1 MNQRRVGALLSYFN
15 IFLAIII
22 QFAYTPIMLR
32 ILGQQEFGV
41 YSLSES
47 VISYLGLLNFGFSGS
62 YLKFYSQYKAQN
74 DDLSI
79 KKLNAIYFIVFL
91 IISILICIGG
101 YGIIQNI
108 KLIVGNN
115 FTDSELQLTK
125 ILMAIMTVNMAV
137 MMPNNAFTS
146 ITVAY
151 ERFIFAKLLIIFKT
165 VGSPLFTLPLL
176 LLGYGSKGM
185 SFILLVVTV
194 SSLIFNIYY
203 CLQKLKIGFEF
214 RDLNWSVLK
223 DIFAFSVF
231 IFLWSIVDQLNWQIG
246 KIVLANIV
254 GSSAVAVYTIGL
266 QFTTLFIMFS
276 TAISGVFS
284 PQIYNYV
291 YEKDASKKLIEL
303 MTKVGRIQFYV
314 VFFIWIAFVI
324 FGRQFINLWAG
335 AEYDNAYF
343 VGLLLMTPII
353 IALTQNIGIEILRSY
368 NKHQMRTLLN
378 LLLALVNIAI
388 IIPLTKEYGEIGC
401 ALGTC
406 ISTFVSSTLISNYFY
421 SKIIKLNIGLFFK
434 EMLKFLPVV
443 SVLLIIG
450 VAIVMF
456 IEIHTW
462 ISLIIY
468 IFLFTLFYIF
478 VMVKFAFNDYERS
491 LLKRFIK

>member
-1 MNQRRVGALLSYFN
+1 M
-15 IFLAIII
+15 
-22 QFAYTPIMLR
+22 
-32 ILGQQEFGV
+32 
-41 YSLSES
+41 
-47 VISYLGLLNFGFSGS
+47 
-62 YLKFYSQYKAQN
+62 
-74 DDLSI
+74 
-79 KKLNAIYFIVFL
+79 
-91 IISILICIGG
+91 
-101 YGIIQNI
+101 
-108 KLIVGNN
+108 
-115 FTDSELQLTK
+115 
-125 ILMAIMTVNMAV
+125 
-137 MMPNNAFTS
+137 
-146 ITVAY
+146 
-151 ERFIFAKLLIIFKT
+151 
-165 VGSPLFTLPLL
+165 
-176 LLGYGSKGM
+176 
-185 SFILLVVTV
+185 
-194 SSLIFNIYY
+194 
-203 CLQKLKIGFEF
+203 
-214 RDLNWSVLK
+214 
-223 DIFAFSVF
+223 
-231 IFLWSIVDQLNWQIG
+231 
-246 KIVLANIV
+246 
-254 GSSAVAVYTIGL
+254 
-266 QFTTLFIMFS
+266 
-276 TAISGVFS
+276 
-284 PQIYNYV
+284 
-291 YEKDASKKLIEL
+291 
-303 MTKVGRIQFYV
+303 
-314 VFFIWIAFVI
+314 I